1 MGTILVVD
9 DDADVR
15 ELIAFKL
22 RAAGYPTTTA
32 SDGRDGLAL
41 ALAAPPAAV
50 VLDWTMPH
58 LSGLEVLRCL
68 RADPRT
74 RDVPVL
80 MVTARCQDGDEMI
93 CRDAGATDYLTRPF
107 RPREL
112 VSRVRALVPR

>member
-1 MGTILVVD
+1 MGAILVVD

-22 RAAGYPTTTA
+22 RAAGYDTTTA
-32 SDGRDGLAL
+32 NDGREGLAR
-41 ALAAPPAAV
+41 ALEVPPAVV

-58 LSGLEVLRCL
+58 LSGLDVLRCL

-74 RDVPVL
+74 RSVPVL
-80 MVTARCQDGDEMI
+80 MVTARCQEGDEET
-93 CRDAGATDYLTRPF
+93 CRAAGATDYLARPF

-112 VSRVRALVPR
+112 VSRVRALVPA